1 MICVSDSTQ
10 IMPDYERFGFAYVS
24 PAFYKKAMG
33 GFAVYNRINI
43 ISSAD
48 KATISDKI
56 NSVLGEN
63 VLLLTKNEVMSYAG
77 AQSEKEEGQT
87 MSSVIPVLFLLIAV
101 LTMVTTMHRLTA
113 KEKTQIGTL
122 KALGFKDKTITLHY
136 SSYALMIGVI
146 GCLGG
151 IAIGFGIG
159 AFLFTPTAMMGTYLD
174 MPYWKLYTPWY
185 CWAVLAALV
194 VALTFIGWLSVKQM
208 LKGTAADALRPYVPK
223 KMKKLAIEKTRL
235 WKKLSF
241 GTKWNMRDVMRHKAR
256 TFMSLFGIVGCVLIL
271 VASLGMND
279 TMQAFLDD
287 YYNTAML
294 YETRINLVESATNDK
309 ALELAEKFDG
319 DWSASVGV
327 EMGEK
332 TVSLDI
338 YSVPHG
344 YVSFPAEKKG
354 TVELLADGALI
365 CRRLAEQFNLKKG
378 DKFKLKRYGTDL
390 EYGLTVAGII
400 RSTSENIVIAP
411 EYAQENGITYSIS
424 SVYTKEKNG
433 ELISK
438 ESVVKN
444 YQDKNELMKS
454 FDTFVQMLRMS
465 VTVLICAAVVLG
477 LIVLY
482 NLGVMSYTE
491 RYREMAT
498 LKVVGFK
505 DKKIGRLLISQNLW
519 VTLIGA
525 NPRRACWGVY
535 ADLSVE
541 SAGVRVRNAR
551 RNKRV
556 DRACVRRDNFPRFFA
571 RKRPRFEKEQKNR
584 HGGGAERC
592 RIKNNLLCNDGRF
605 NTAMCQS
612 APS

>member
-1 MICVSDSTQ
+1 MLFRKLWRTMGLYKAQFISMIIMVALGVGVFVGFNMEWLSIEKNTDKFFAETGFADYRAVSTSPYGFSEEDANKVAAIPEVEKSGRIYLRKRVRRTDRQLGCAYRNRKSRGIVLLSRKRRKYDAASEDKVWLSDKYAAKNSFKLGDEITLSYSGKKFTGTIAGLVKSGEHMICVSDSTQ

-294 YETRINLVESATNDK
+294 YENAYKSLSNRQPTIKRLNLPKNSTATG
-309 ALELAEKFDG
+309 ARA
-319 DWSASVGV
+319 WAS
-327 EMGEK
+327 K
-332 TVSLDI
+332 W
-338 YSVPHG
+338 
-344 YVSFPAEKKG
+344 AKKP
-354 TVELLADGALI
+354 
-365 CRRLAEQFNLKKG
+365 CRWIF
-378 DKFKLKRYGTDL
+378 
-390 EYGLTVAGII
+390 I
-400 RSTSENIVIAP
+400 
-411 EYAQENGITYSIS
+411 
-424 SVYTKEKNG
+424 
-433 ELISK
+433 
-438 ESVVKN
+438 
-444 YQDKNELMKS
+444 
-454 FDTFVQMLRMS
+454 
-465 VTVLICAAVVLG
+465 
-477 LIVLY
+477 
-482 NLGVMSYTE
+482 
-491 RYREMAT
+491 
-498 LKVVGFK
+498 
-505 DKKIGRLLISQNLW
+505 
-519 VTLIGA
+519 
-525 NPRRACWGVY
+525 
-535 ADLSVE
+535 
-541 SAGVRVRNAR
+541 
-551 RNKRV
+551 
-556 DRACVRRDNFPRFFA
+556 
-571 RKRPRFEKEQKNR
+571 
-584 HGGGAERC
+584 RC
-592 RIKNNLLCNDGRF
+592 RTATFPSPQKRRERSNFSQTAHLSPQTGR
-605 NTAMCQS
+605 TIQS
-612 APS
+612 QKRR

>member
-1 MICVSDSTQ
+1 
-10 IMPDYERFGFAYVS
+10 
-24 PAFYKKAMG
+24 MG

-208 LKGTAADALRPYVPK
+208 LKGTAADALRPYAPK

-390 EYGLTVAGII
+390 EYELTVAGII

-424 SVYTKEKNG
+424 SVYTKRKTA
-433 ELISK
+433 S
-438 ESVVKN
+438 
-444 YQDKNELMKS
+444 
-454 FDTFVQMLRMS
+454 
-465 VTVLICAAVVLG
+465 
-477 LIVLY
+477 
-482 NLGVMSYTE
+482 
-491 RYREMAT
+491 
-498 LKVVGFK
+498 
-505 DKKIGRLLISQNLW
+505 
-519 VTLIGA
+519 
-525 NPRRACWGVY
+525 
-535 ADLSVE
+535 LS
-541 SAGVRVRNAR
+541 
-551 RNKRV
+551 
-556 DRACVRRDNFPRFFA
+556 P
-571 RKRPRFEKEQKNR
+571 KNR
-584 HGGGAERC
+584 
-592 RIKNNLLCNDGRF
+592 
-605 NTAMCQS
+605 S
-612 APS
+612 

>member
-1 MICVSDSTQ
+1 
-10 IMPDYERFGFAYVS
+10 
-24 PAFYKKAMG
+24 
-33 GFAVYNRINI
+33 
-43 ISSAD
+43 
-48 KATISDKI
+48 
-56 NSVLGEN
+56 
-63 VLLLTKNEVMSYAG
+63 
-77 AQSEKEEGQT
+77 
-87 MSSVIPVLFLLIAV
+87 
-101 LTMVTTMHRLTA
+101 
-113 KEKTQIGTL
+113 
-122 KALGFKDKTITLHY
+122 
-136 SSYALMIGVI
+136 
-146 GCLGG
+146 
-151 IAIGFGIG
+151 
-159 AFLFTPTAMMGTYLD
+159 
-174 MPYWKLYTPWY
+174 
-185 CWAVLAALV
+185 
-194 VALTFIGWLSVKQM
+194 
-208 LKGTAADALRPYVPK
+208 
-223 KMKKLAIEKTRL
+223 
-235 WKKLSF
+235 
-241 GTKWNMRDVMRHKAR
+241 MRDVMRHKAR

-390 EYGLTVAGII
+390 EYELTVAGII

-525 NPRRACWGVY
+525 ILGVPVGAFTLTYLLKALASEYEMRAVI
-535 ADLSVE
+535 SVWTVLA
-541 SAGVRVRNAR
+541 SVAITFLVSLLVSVLVSRK
-551 RNKRV
+551 NKKIDMV
-556 DRACVRRDNFPRFFA
+556 EAL
-571 RKRPRFEKEQKNR
+571 K
-584 HGGGAERC
+584 GAE
-592 RIKNNLLCNDGRF
+592 
-605 NTAMCQS
+605 
-612 APS
+612 